1 MLVLASATA
10 VSVKI
15 DMEFRVRFFQQI
27 DISEVK
33 YMYIWQ
39 ITSQSILL
47 VLAGA
52 GRSGGG
58 APPYLWATKGRLSC
72 IIYMITEQKT
82 IILDGELKI
91 DQSEASDLQRRAEG

>member
-1 MLVLASATA
+1 
-10 VSVKI
+10 
-15 DMEFRVRFFQQI
+15 
-27 DISEVK
+27 
-33 YMYIWQ
+33 MYIWQ

-52 GRSGGG
+52 RAKRRWG
-58 APPYLWATKGRLSC
+58 PPYLLSDEGSPVFD
-72 IIYMITEQKT
+72 IYMITEQKT

>member
-1 MLVLASATA
+1 
-10 VSVKI
+10 
-15 DMEFRVRFFQQI
+15 
-27 DISEVK
+27 
-33 YMYIWQ
+33 MYIWQ

-52 GRSGGG
+52 RSEAEVG
-58 APPYLWATKGRLSC
+58 PRLTSLSDEGSPVLRH
-72 IIYMITEQKT
+72 YMITEQKT